1 MNDFMTHIY
10 GQGIETASQPHSL
23 SVEHDTTKNILPES
37 SDVAIATDEIEMER
51 GVVSDNIISKH
62 SRNNDIDQCDVA
74 METTANVVAMETKSN
89 GRGIINDQSHID
101 SKKKNKRKR
110 NLEDLEQQE
119 ENTRSKKKS
128 IKEKRRETDLDQL
141 TVDALHDKHKSKSL
155 LVLIINH
162 T

>member
-1 MNDFMTHIY
+1 MTHIY
-10 GQGIETASQPHSL
+10 GQGIETTSQPHS
-23 SVEHDTTKNILPES
+23 SVEQDTTKNILPES
-37 SDVAIATDEIEMER
+37 SDVAIATDETEMER
-51 GVVSDNIISKH
+51 GVVSDNISKH
-62 SRNNDIDQCDVA
+62 SGNNDIDQCDVA

-101 SKKKNKRKR
+101 SKRRNKRKR